1 MIAEIK
7 KTLFELTIKYQLDW
21 DYFKSKLWKP
31 LMKVEGGAKL
41 HNVSGDS
48 GGWTIYGVS
57 YNNNKDYFNSLD
69 DFKTMSEY
77 DAQLIAFSK
86 YYINAGTQY
95 FNEDAK
101 DVYFDIA
108 FNMGV
113 GRAIKMAQKIV
124 GIKQDGIIGAISKVR
139 FLEISENELTNER
152 VKFYYSLVRLKKFL
166 KGWLNRTNY
175 IAGLD

>member
-1 MIAEIK
+1 MKPTIFIK
-7 KTLFELTIKYQLDW
+7 LQDLIIKHNSDW
-21 DYFKSKLWKP
+21 EYFKSKLWKP
-31 LMKVEGGAKL
+31 LMQVEGGAKL
-41 HNVSGDS
+41 HKVSGDS

-69 DFKTMSEY
+69 SFKRMTEY

-86 YYINAGTQY
+86 YYINAGTQF

-101 DVYFDIA
+101 DMYFDIA

-139 FLEISENELTNER
+139 FLEISEKELADER
-152 VKFYYSLVRLKKFL
+152 IRFYYSLVRLRKFL
-166 KGWLNRTNY
+166 KGWLNRVN
-175 IAGLD
+175 IISRID

>member
-1 MIAEIK
+1 MRLEIK
-7 KTLFELTIKYQLDW
+7 KLLESTALKYKNEFA
-21 DYFKSKLWKP
+21 YFTTHLWKP

-57 YNNNKDYFNSLD
+57 YNNNKDYFTSLE
-69 DFKTMSEY
+69 DFKKMSEY
-77 DAQLIAFSK
+77 EAQLIGFSK
-86 YYINAGTQY
+86 YYVNAGTQY

-101 DVYFDIA
+101 DMYFDIA

-124 GIKQDGIIGAISKVR
+124 GITQDGIIGAISKVR
-139 FLEISENELTNER
+139 FLEISEKELSDER
-152 VKFYYSLVRLKKFL
+152 VRFYYSLVRLKKFL
-166 KGWLNRTNY
+166 KGWLNRTKIISN
-175 IAGLD
+175 ID

>member
-1 MIAEIK
+1 MKLEIK
-7 KTLFELTIKYQLDW
+7 NQLIKIQNSYQNEFT
-21 DYFKSKLWKP
+21 YFSTHLWKP

-166 KGWLNRTNY
+166 KGWLNRTTY